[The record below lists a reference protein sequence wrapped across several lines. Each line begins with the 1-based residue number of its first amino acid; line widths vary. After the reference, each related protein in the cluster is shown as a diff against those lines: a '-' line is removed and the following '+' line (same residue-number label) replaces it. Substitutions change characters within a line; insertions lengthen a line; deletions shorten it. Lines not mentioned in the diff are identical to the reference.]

1 MLRRLVLALAF
12 AAFSFAAT
20 AARADEV
27 RLIFG
32 STNPPPIPVNPKFF
46 DPWAKQVNEAG
57 KGVVFIDVRHDP
69 AIANFLNYLDRT
81 LNDVVQIS
89 WGIQSLLGPR
99 FAKSAVI
106 GLPLIAD
113 NATQPSVA
121 YWRLYKSGL
130 LDSEYQDIVP
140 LMLFSFAHSG
150 LHTAKAPHAPD
161 DIHGLKIITG
171 SRIIADVV
179 SGLGA
184 APVTFPLSEAY
195 QALQRGTADG
205 IMTPWTAFQP
215 FKLAEVTKYH
225 VDTWMGASPGA
236 MFMARKRYDALP
248 AAARKILDEY
258 SGEEWSRKFGAF
270 WDSEQTLGRELV
282 EKIPGHTIV
291 KLNPAQE
298 ATWKREAD
306 IAAAN
311 WAKSVPDG
319 EKLLAAFK
327 AELAKVKAEAK

>member
-1 MLRRLVLALAF
+1 MFRQRVAAFAGVALALF
-12 AAFSFAAT
+12 AAGANA
-20 AARADEV
+20 EE

-32 STNPPPIPVNPKFF
+32 STNPPPVPVNPKFF
-46 DPWAKQVNEAG
+46 DPWAKRVNEQG
-57 KGVVFIDVRHDP
+57 KGVLFIDVRHDP
-69 AIANFLNYLDRT
+69 AIANFTNYLDRT

-106 GLPLIAD
+106 ALPLIAD

-121 YWRLYKSGL
+121 YWRLYKTGML
-130 LDSEYQDIVP
+130 NSEYTDIVP

-150 LHTAKAPHAPD
+150 LHTGKPPRAPD
-161 DIHGLKIITG
+161 DIHGMKIITG
-171 SRIIADVV
+171 SRIVADVV

-184 APVTFPLSEAY
+184 APLTIPLSEAY
-195 QALQRGTADG
+195 SALQRGTADG

-215 FKLAEVTKYH
+215 FKLAEVTTYH

-248 AAARKILDEY
+248 EAARKVLDAN
-258 SGEEWSRKFGAF
+258 SGEAESKAFGAF
-270 WDSEQTLGRELV
+270 WDSEQKLGLSMV
-282 EKIPGHTIV
+282 SAMPGQTIV
-291 KLNPAQE
+291 KLNPQQE
-298 ATWKREAD
+298 ATWKRHAD
-306 IAAAN
+306 AAAAA

-319 EKLLAAFK
+319 EALLTTFRDL
-327 AELAKVKAEAK
+327 LAKVKAGG

>member
-1 MLRRLVLALAF
+1 MRYRIAAVLAAAAFAF
-12 AAFSFAAT
+12 AASAAQ
-20 AARADEV
+20 AEE

-32 STNPPPIPVNPKFF
+32 STNPPPVPVNPKFF
-46 DPWAKQVNEAG
+46 DPWAKRVNEQG
-57 KGVVFIDVRHDP
+57 KGVLFIDMRHDP

-113 NATQPSVA
+113 NATEPSVA
-121 YWRLYKSGL
+121 YWRLYKSGAL
-130 LDSEYQDIVP
+130 ASEYQDIVP

-150 LHTAKAPHAPD
+150 LHTHRAPAAAD
-161 DIHGLKIITG
+161 DIRGLKIITG
-171 SRIIADVV
+171 SRIIAGVM

-184 APVTFPLSEAY
+184 APLTVPLSEAY

-215 FKLAEVTKYH
+215 FKLAEVTAYH

-236 MFMARKRYDALP
+236 VFMARKRYDALP
-248 AAARKILDEY
+248 ADARKVLDAN
-258 SGEEWSRKFGAF
+258 SGEGESKAFGAF
-270 WDSEQTLGRELV
+270 WDSEQTLGRNLV
-282 EKIPGHTIV
+282 APLPGHTIV
-291 KLNPAQE
+291 KLNAAQE
-298 ATWKREAD
+298 ATWKRQAD
-306 IAAAN
+306 AAAAE

-319 EKLLAAFK
+319 DRLLAQFRGLLVA
-327 AELAKVKAEAK
+327 VKAGR